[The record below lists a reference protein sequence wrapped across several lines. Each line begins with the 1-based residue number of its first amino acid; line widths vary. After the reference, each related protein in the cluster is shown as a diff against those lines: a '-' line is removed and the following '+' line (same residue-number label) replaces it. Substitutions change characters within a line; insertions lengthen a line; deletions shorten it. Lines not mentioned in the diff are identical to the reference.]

1 MQRIFLVLLTA
12 IAIGAAMAQD
22 LKAIPENLKPAAN
35 ESLKRVISAKGV
47 QIYECRDQK
56 WVFVA
61 PEAELYDER
70 GNLIG
75 RHYAGPHWEAT
86 GDGSKVLGT
95 VKTRADAPEA
105 GAIPWLLLGTK
116 SVGATRGDVTS
127 ASGRYPRRRRL
138 AAARTTGWWRFLH
151 RRLLLLPREVS
162 RWVRSSPR
170 R

>member
-1 MQRIFLVLLTA
+1 MQRMFLVFLLA
-12 IAIGAAMAQD
+12 GCASSASVAENR
-22 LKAIPENLKPAAN
+22 LKQVPENLRPADS

-70 GNLIG
+70 GNLMG

-86 GDGSKVLGT
+86 GDGSKVLGA

-105 GAIPWLLLGTK
+105 GAIPWLLLSAK
-116 SVGATRGDVTS
+116 SVGGSGYFSDVTS
-127 ASGRYPRRRRL
+127 IQRVATHGGAAPDSGCARDGLL
-138 AAARTTGWWRFLH
+138 ARVYYTADYYFFHAK
-151 RRLLLLPREVS
+151 
-162 RWVRSSPR
+162 
-170 R
+170 